1 MWSRKDG
8 ALPEERILDQRE
20 TSILHGQDL
29 LVVDFSDSTNVMIK
43 VQDLF
48 TLPSFLNPN
57 PSWIR
62 LRLEQTWGNRLKK

>member
-43 VQDLF
+43 VQEFF
-48 TLPSFLNPN
+48 TFPSFLNPN